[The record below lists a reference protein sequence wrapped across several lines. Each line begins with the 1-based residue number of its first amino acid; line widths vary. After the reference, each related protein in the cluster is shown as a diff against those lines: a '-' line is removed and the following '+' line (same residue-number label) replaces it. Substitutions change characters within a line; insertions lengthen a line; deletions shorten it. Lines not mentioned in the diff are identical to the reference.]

1 MYFDFVDDMPVDL
14 LDLSNIHITL
24 YYILILCLIHF
35 FFISVFFYYFHLFRK
50 FKLFII

>member
-1 MYFDFVDDMPVDL
+1 MYFDFIDDTQVDL

-35 FFISVFFYYFHLFRK
+35 FFVLNIFLLFSSV
-50 FKLFII
+50 

>member
-35 FFISVFFYYFHLFRK
+35 FFVLSIFLLFSSV
-50 FKLFII
+50 